1 MHIISDGVSS
11 TFEACFLLL
20 LYVLYVGF
28 VVGVYL
34 FNSSRNVSNISDDAE
49 SEMVGLRVTEGESAE
64 DALLLLTGGGDQRP
78 RGLSVSDVDGEMSD
92 RFLAQQPQ
100 QDPPPHQMSTP
111 SANSRDQDF
120 GDDMQAN
127 GSMHQQEPDH
137 DSRSSVMEKIYNF
150 VSHPLRVFFLYTIP
164 LIRYVSPSSESN
176 PVVAHSVLSV
186 RYAQCLDRRASDS
199 DPSPLRLSDNCMH
212 VTAGG
217 ANCFLGIARASLCRS
232 LSCIAVCIGYICML
246 SMLIVAA
253 SDTIVV
259 HLGLSQTTVG
269 ATLVALGSQVG
280 QLACTYS

>member
-1 MHIISDGVSS
+1 MHIISDGVSN

-34 FNSSRNVSNISDDAE
+34 FNSSRNLSNISADTE
-49 SEMVGLRVTEGESAE
+49 YELTGLRVTEGENAE
-64 DALLLLTGGGDQRP
+64 DALLLLTGTGDECP
-78 RGLSVSDVDGEMSD
+78 RGVSVRDVDGEMSE
-92 RFLAQQPQ
+92 RFLAQEPQ

-120 GDDMQAN
+120 VDDMQAN
-127 GSMHQQEPDH
+127 GSMHKQELDH
-137 DSRSSVMEKIYNF
+137 DSRSSVLERIYNF
-150 VSHPLRVFFLYTIP
+150 VSHPLRVLFLYTIP
-164 LIRYVSPSSESN
+164 LIRSASSSSESN
-176 PVVAHSVLSV
+176 PVVTHSVLSV
-186 RYAQCLDRRASDS
+186 RYMQCLDRRASDS
-199 DPSPLRLSDNCMH
+199 DPSPLRLSDNCLH
-212 VTAGG
+212 VTAG
-217 ANCFLGIARASLCRS
+217 ANCFLGIARASLSRS

-253 SDTIVV
+253 SDTIVA

-280 QLACTYS
+280 QLACAYQI